1 MSTRRS
7 AKKGCL
13 AATEDKNH
21 FKVTPLC
28 HLSSSQNACLFY
40 QQPSKWHFLPCST
53 QNLWRRS
60 WWAKTRWTLMSM
72 LVAWLTM
79 SWLSKSRLLSLQN
92 SKHLKVLDFSL
103 ISKNTWSTWL
113 PWPNKK
119 GRPFVMTR
127 NAGSIATVWHSAFW
141 KFLMSC
147 VQPSAKRVGIWK
159 CQHRQCYMK
168 HAPSLSLMFVCTC
181 VSLLVRK
188 PTQTFFLQSADLWNL
203 NNLACSCALFQSRL
217 RHHHEIQFG
226 PWCASLQH
234 KNSSTTAWRCAN
246 FQWRGLRCCLL
257 TNGTTVTKILHPLSW
272 RKTRPE
278 QFAHGFMQQEHA
290 SKEQKT
296 RKRQTKCTKALNN
309 SKTQNDGGHSDS
321 IHWSMGLV
329 IRS

>member
-1 MSTRRS
+1 M
-7 AKKGCL
+7 C
-13 AATEDKNH
+13 
-21 FKVTPLC
+21 
-28 HLSSSQNACLFY
+28 
-40 QQPSKWHFLPCST
+40 
-53 QNLWRRS
+53 
-60 WWAKTRWTLMSM
+60 
-72 LVAWLTM
+72 
-79 SWLSKSRLLSLQN
+79 
-92 SKHLKVLDFSL
+92 
-103 ISKNTWSTWL
+103 
-113 PWPNKK
+113 
-119 GRPFVMTR
+119 
-127 NAGSIATVWHSAFW
+127 
-141 KFLMSC
+141 C
-147 VQPSAKRVGIWK
+147 VQPPAKRVGIWK

-168 HAPSLSLMFVCTC
+168 HAPSLSLVFVYTC
-181 VSLLVRK
+181 VSLPVRK

-296 RKRQTKCTKALNN
+296 RKRQTKFTKAPNC
-309 SKTQNDGGHSDS
+309 SKTQNDRGCSDS
-321 IHWSMGLV
+321 IHWSMCLV
-329 IRS
+329 IRSQHSSRLWHQQPQRWELNTNDAVMMLPNRVNVPDAFDRLMRSLACSDAKGYGYKKT